1 MTRIEMEREWAA
13 QPWWHRALA
22 VLVLQR
28 GLAVANGVALA
39 GVGFLAVATYHIA
52 NTFLHE
58 EDEGQIYA
66 ALPVPALSHANNGL
80 LRFAHGDP
88 LLIVGNLDGT
98 ASDWDAVSDDS
109 QGVIRASDPARGV
122 ETRFHGP
129 ASYEPPALLFSVP
142 ASLNALPQEP
152 MRPQFILD
160 GRMGQPRRR

>member
-1 MTRIEMEREWAA
+1 MGGPAVVAPGACGPGPAA
-13 QPWWHRALA
+13 GSGRR
-22 VLVLQR
+22 QR
-28 GLAVANGVALA
+28 VALA

-129 ASYEPPALLFSVP
+129 ASYEPPPCCSVSP
-142 ASLNALPQEP
+142 L
-152 MRPQFILD
+152 R
-160 GRMGQPRRR
+160 